1 MSQKT
6 RPLAKY
12 YISDSNMS
20 NIGAIRSQVDDVKEA
35 TRQNIGKVVAR
46 GEKLDD
52 LQAKSEVLQAEAGL
66 FSRTSRQLKNKLIC
80 SNIKLW
86 IILIIVILA
95 VLVGIILII
104 VIPVCATGHC
114 K

>member
-1 MSQKT
+1 ME
-6 RPLAKY
+6 L
-12 YISDSNMS
+12 S
-20 NIGAIRSQVDDVKEA
+20 NIGALKSQVDDVKEA

-52 LQAKSEVLQAEAGL
+52 LQAKSEALQTEAGQ
-66 FSRTSRQLKNKLIC
+66 FSKTSRQLKNKLIC

-114 K
+114 